1 MSRTELDLKRAD
13 FKYIARLL
21 FWNRTRSRM
30 IIKLEP
36 FLPKLSL

>member
-21 FWNRTRSRM
+21 FWN
-30 IIKLEP
+30 
-36 FLPKLSL
+36 SLRNIGHAAE